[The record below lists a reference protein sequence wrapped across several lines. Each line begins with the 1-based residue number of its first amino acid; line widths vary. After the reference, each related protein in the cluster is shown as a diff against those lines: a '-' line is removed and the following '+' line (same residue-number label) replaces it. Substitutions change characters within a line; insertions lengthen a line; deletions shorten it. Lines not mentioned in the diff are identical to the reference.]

1 MYRGSFFLQGKR
13 NYEYTPAGFLLQPL
27 QSSFLFSLFSLP
39 LDWTIWAEHQ
49 TPSGS
54 AGRTGHWVGRP
65 AMALPP
71 PKLSSWL
78 THDHHSDK
86 DQEMIQE
93 LSPHGSDT
101 AMTMIWQYAKWI
113 NLCEMI
119 RPRSLYG
126 RSWSQSSS
134 SPWLSSSTHYH
145 HNNNWM
151 PQPPIQSLWRIIH
164 TCVLE
169 MPNKVGKLGPK
180 IRQIFRD
187 SPTMMQMCGAAWSPK
202 LIWSWQ

>member
-126 RSWSQSSS
+126 RSWSRSSS
-134 SPWLSSSTHYH
+134 SPWSLSSQTTIGC
-145 HNNNWM
+145 HNH
-151 PQPPIQSLWRIIH
+151 QSNQGGSSQWD
-164 TCVLE
+164 VSSF
-169 MPNKVGKLGPK
+169 VGSFAPVCLYDSAVCYRAAKQFKSCCLLPGTGFATAVKL
-180 IRQIFRD
+180 D
-187 SPTMMQMCGAAWSPK
+187 C
-202 LIWSWQ
+202 